1 MSTKFEYSI
10 DSVII
15 TSAVGVDKEIKDL
28 VMGVSFFES
37 LYSPYIKCE
46 LSIADAANLIETIP
60 IIGQEKIKLIV
71 KDHNTN
77 KVIKREFYVSSVQNY
92 VKGNAQASMY
102 VLKLVTPEYMLN
114 SVGTV
119 SQAYN
124 GPISNIISKVVENH
138 LKSKVKTLEQSN
150 GDYKV
155 VIPIW
160 NPYKALDWLAKRAKN
175 SKNYPFA
182 LYETLSDGIIFES
195 YETIFKKIVFNKYVH
210 RGGSTAKDD
219 VEQKAAMMNTALQYD
234 IGDMSNTGK
243 VLMRGAFGR
252 KMHVVDH
259 SKRSYKL
266 VSYDYLEDFKRKSRL
281 SEQPYVSSE
290 FKLDNKSLN
299 EHDAVHTLGFK
310 NSLSHGNLHNYND
323 EIEYTILENEPFLNQ
338 LGLIKVSLTVK
349 GRSDLSVGKVID
361 FEVERNRPTTVS
373 TGKNANEY
381 LSGRYIVQNIH
392 HKMEQGKYYI
402 IMEVAKDS
410 LSKKVKK

>member
-60 IIGQEKIKLIV
+60 IIGQEKIKLII

-77 KVIKREFYVSSVQNY
+77 IIIKREFYVSSVQNY
-92 VKGNAQASMY
+92 TKGNAQAAMY
-102 VLKLVTPEYMLN
+102 ILKLVTPEYMIN
-114 SVGTV
+114 SVATV

-124 GPISNIISKVVENH
+124 GPISDIIKKLVENH

-155 VIPIW
+155 VIPTW

-175 SKNYPFA
+175 SKNYPFT
-182 LYETLSDGIIFES
+182 LYETLNDGIIFES

-219 VEQKAAMMNTALQYD
+219 VEQKGAMMNTALQYD
-234 IGDMSNTGK
+234 ISDMSNTGK
-243 VLMRGAFGR
+243 VLLRGAFGR
-252 KMHVVDH
+252 KMHVIDH

-266 VSYDYLEDFKRKSRL
+266 VTYDYLEDFKRKARL

-299 EHDAVHTLGFK
+299 EHDAIHTLGFK
-310 NSLSHGNLHNYND
+310 NSLSYGNLHNYND
-323 EIEYTILENEPFLNQ
+323 EIEYNILENEPFLNQ
-338 LGLIKVSLTVK
+338 LGLIKVALTVK
-349 GRSDLSVGKVID
+349 GRADLSVGKIID
-361 FEVERNRPTTVS
+361 FEVERNRPTTVA

-381 LSGRYIVQNIH
+381 LSGRYVIQNIH

-410 LSKKVKK
+410 LSKKAKK